1 MSAFDDLDEF
11 LAIPRVTQLRLAPD
25 GSRLVATVSG
35 RSRNRE
41 KFVSALWEIDP
52 LGDAPPRRLTLSA
65 AGESSPQFLPDGTL
79 LFLSKRRMDER
90 EEESDKDVTGLWSLP
105 AAGGEARRI
114 AARPGGFSELA
125 VAADA
130 GTCVL
135 STPTLAGATSV
146 EEDDRLRQER
156 DDLDVHAILHES
168 SPVRHWDAD
177 LGPAQVRLVA
187 GDATVA
193 ESMDL
198 RDLTPQP
205 ARALDEQRF
214 AIAPDGSFVV
224 TGWAQADE
232 PGLPRPCLLRIDI
245 ATGEHRVLA
254 NEPGIGYT
262 EPAISRDGKSVACIR
277 TVDGDYDEPPRR
289 ALWLVDL
296 PTGAGRGLAAAPALR
311 PAPPP
316 PPRAVAPPPPLPPP
330 PTTAAF
336 FSPPDKRGRP
346 PVFRVDVVTD
356 DLV

>member
-11 LAIPRVTQLRLAPD
+11 LAIPRITQLRLAPD

-35 RSRNRE
+35 RSRNRK

-130 GTCVL
+130 GTVVL

-168 SPVRHWDAD
+168 SPVRHWDVD
-177 LGPAQVRLVA
+177 LGPAQFRLVA
-187 GDATVA
+187 GDPTAGDPTDG
-193 ESMDL
+193 ETLDL

-214 AIAPDGSFVV
+214 AVAPDG
-224 TGWAQADE
+224 T
-232 PGLPRPCLLRIDI
+232 
-245 ATGEHRVLA
+245 
-254 NEPGIGYT
+254 
-262 EPAISRDGKSVACIR
+262 
-277 TVDGDYDEPPRR
+277 
-289 ALWLVDL
+289 
-296 PTGAGRGLAAAPALR
+296 
-311 PAPPP
+311 
-316 PPRAVAPPPPLPPP
+316 
-330 PTTAAF
+330 
-336 FSPPDKRGRP
+336 
-346 PVFRVDVVTD
+346 
-356 DLV
+356 